1 MPNAEVVVPEEVRV
15 VTRRM
20 RQFPEDSWTVERVV
34 DDGGYESARKAITT
48 MSPDDVT
55 SLVKDSGLRGRG
67 GAGFPTGMKWSFV
80 PKDVFPK
87 YIVVNHD
94 EGEPG
99 TFKDREL
106 GERDPHQL
114 LEGITIAAWANQASK
129 AFIYCRGEFALG
141 SRRLGQ
147 AITDAYDRGFLG
159 AGIFGTDF
167 DLDIVLHRGAGAYI
181 CGEESALLDSLEG
194 FRGQP
199 RLRPP
204 FPAVKGL
211 YGQPTVVNNTETLM
225 TLPAIVSNGVEWYRQ
240 WGTEKSPGTKVV
252 SVSGHVNKPANYEI
266 ALGTSLADLLELADG
281 LANGTKL
288 KAIIPGGASAPLL
301 TSTDVALDFESL
313 KEAGTM
319 LGSGA
324 VVFMDE
330 STCMVRNA
338 LVTTEFF
345 EHESCGKCTPC
356 REGTWWAV
364 KVLERIEHGEGRNDD
379 MDLLL
384 DIADG
389 IDGRSFCPLGDAASW
404 ALRSNVKLFRDEF
417 EQHVADGRC
426 PFDGDFGTVPGARGR
441 QAGVG
446 LGEAGVTSQPS
457 AGIPTDTEPE
467 QA

>member
-1 MPNAEVVVPEEVRV
+1 MLEETRV
-15 VTRRM
+15 VTRRL
-20 RQFPEDSWTVERVV
+20 REFPDDSWTIDRAMDDGAYEAARRVV
-34 DDGGYESARKAITT
+34 TKMA
-48 MSPDDVT
+48 PDT
-55 SLVKDSGLRGRG
+55 LIELVKDSGLRGKG
-67 GAGFPTGMKWSFV
+67 GAGFPTGVKWSFV

-87 YIVVNHD
+87 YVVVNHD

-106 GERDPHQL
+106 AEADPHQL
-114 LEGITIAAWANQASK
+114 IEGITIAAWANQAEK

-141 SRRLGQ
+141 SRRLDQ
-147 AITDAYDRGFLG
+147 AISDAYAKGFLG
-159 AGIFGTDF
+159 KGIFGSNFDF
-167 DLDIVLHRGAGAYI
+167 DIVLHRGAGAYI

-211 YGQPTVVNNTETLM
+211 YGRPTVINNTETLSS
-225 TLPAIVSNGVEWYRQ
+225 LPSIVTNGADWHKGI
-240 WGTEKSPGTKVV
+240 GTEKSPGTKVF
-252 SVSGHVNKPANYEI
+252 SVSGHVTRPGNYEVPY
-266 ALGTSLADLLELADG
+266 GTTLTQLLELAGGMKDG
-281 LANGTKL
+281 ATL

-301 TSTDVALDFESL
+301 TDTDVALDFEAL

-364 KVLERIEHGEGRNDD
+364 KVLHRIEHGEGRQED

-404 ALRSNVKLFRDEF
+404 ALRSNVKLFREEF
-417 EQHVADGRC
+417 ERHVADGGC
-426 PFDGDFGTVPGARGR
+426 PFDGAHKVLVGARSKI
-441 QAGVG
+441 G
-446 LGEAGVTSQPS
+446 LGD
-457 AGIPTDTEPE
+457 AGIEAQPAAGIDADSWEGGHGH
-467 QA
+467 